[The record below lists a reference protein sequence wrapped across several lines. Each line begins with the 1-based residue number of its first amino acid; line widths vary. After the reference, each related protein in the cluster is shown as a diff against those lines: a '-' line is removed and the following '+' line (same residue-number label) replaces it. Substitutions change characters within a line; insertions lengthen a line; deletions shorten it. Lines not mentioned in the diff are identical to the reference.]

1 MTEDD
6 SALPLTNAQQLEQDR
21 EKYRTD
27 PIYRAQIDEL
37 VRQLALERA
46 RRTTLRNLGERET
59 KH

>member
-1 MTEDD
+1 MSEDD
-6 SALPLTNAQQLEQDR
+6 SALPLTDAQQLEQDR

-27 PIYRAQIDEL
+27 PIYREYIDEL
-37 VRQLALERA
+37 VRQVVLERS